1 MLSSFGTR
9 EATTAAPMN
18 QNYTLA
24 SRPAGQPEG
33 WAVFSRGTF
42 SGAILLTDV

>member
-1 MLSSFGTR
+1 
-9 EATTAAPMN
+9 MN

-33 WAVFSRGTF
+33 WAVHSRGTF
-42 SGAILLTDV
+42 SGVILSTDV

>member
-1 MLSSFGTR
+1 
-9 EATTAAPMN
+9 MN

-42 SGAILLTDV
+42 SILLTDV